1 MIKRKGN
8 KLYVKWK
15 GCGNSFNS
23 RIDENESIK
32 MSQYFPKPYELFG
45 ADINVEVDLPNHA
58 TKLNLKN
65 ATGVDTS
72 KLAAKSDLA
81 SLKAEVDKKD
91 VGQLKTVPTDLS
103 KLGNVVKYEEVKKTV
118 YDKLV
123 AKINNIDVTG
133 FVLKTKYDTDKS
145 GLEKKI
151 SYAKKKVVNTIGLVK
166 KNRL

>member
-1 MIKRKGN
+1 MIK
-8 KLYVKWK
+8 
-15 GCGNSFNS
+15 
-23 RIDENESIK
+23 
-32 MSQYFPKPYELFG
+32 YFPKPYNYFG
-45 ADINVEVDLPNHA
+45 GNDKVKLDLSSYE
-58 TKLNLKN
+58 TKPDLEKV
-65 ATGVDTS
+65 TGVDTS

-123 AKINNIDVTG
+123 AKINNIDATG

-145 GLEKKI
+145 DLEKKI